1 MMIPEINYW
10 AVIVATLAAMVVGSV
25 WYVPKVF
32 GERWKRLAEVRD
44 PETSMQAML
53 PLIVSI
59 ALSFLLAWVLAGA
72 IAIAW
77 HFYGGSYLSSALV
90 TGLTLWAGFTAG
102 RMIVHDVFAGRP
114 TQLTVLNIAHEL
126 VLVVVMSF
134 ILGLWP
140 PAGTV

>member
-1 MMIPEINYW
+1 MIPEINYA
-10 AVIVATLAAMVVGSV
+10 AVAVATVAAIVVGSI
-25 WYVPKVF
+25 WYVPRVF
-32 GERWKRLAEVRD
+32 GARWKKLAGVRD
-44 PETSMQAML
+44 PETTLQAVL
-53 PLIVSI
+53 PIIVSI

-90 TGLTLWAGFTAG
+90 TGLTLWAGFTGG

-126 VLVVVMSF
+126 LLVLVMSV